1 MAEYYNSTHLD
12 LTFRNVPGE
21 ILDEDDNSNVSKIIE
36 FTNEQSEKI

>member
-12 LTFRNVPGE
+12 LTFRNPGE

-36 FTNEQSEKI
+36 FTNEQSEKS